1 MLSEDIL
8 YKICNRFI
16 GSNTLLILYNTN
28 KEYNNFIKEKFIY
41 LHYKKIISN
50 QKKQIINLELDNYIL
65 KKDKED
71 ISILYDDLVETLE
84 EYMVMD

>member
-28 KEYNNFIKEKFIY
+28 KEYNNFIKKKLIY
-41 LHYKKIISN
+41 LHYKKIILN
-50 QKKQIINLELDNYIL
+50 QKEKIIDLELDNSIL

-71 ISILYDDLVETLE
+71 INILYDDLVETLE
-84 EYMVMD
+84 EYMITD